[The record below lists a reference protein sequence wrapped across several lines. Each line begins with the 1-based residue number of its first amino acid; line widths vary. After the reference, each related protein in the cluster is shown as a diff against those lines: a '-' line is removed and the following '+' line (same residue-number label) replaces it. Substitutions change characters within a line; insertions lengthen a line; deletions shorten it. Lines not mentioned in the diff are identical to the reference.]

1 MALNILTGL
10 ATNIDTVL
18 SELDTIGFF
27 RYILPLMLIFA
38 IIFAILSK
46 MEILKD
52 KKGINF
58 IISISIALIAITNPV
73 VSDFFSV
80 LFPKLGQGIS
90 ILLIAMILIG
100 VFVPLWQEKT
110 QDGWGWGNYI
120 FMGIG
125 ILIFLV
131 ATFSSLS
138 TIGFAGS
145 WWWDRYMGAIIVL
158 LIIVGAIIAVMTAG
172 KSDSGGAGATGATHH

>member
-27 RYILPLMLIFA
+27 RYILPLLLIFA
-38 IIFAILSK
+38 IVFAILSK
-46 MEILKD
+46 MKILED

-100 VFVPLWQEKT
+100 VFVPLWQDKGVN
-110 QDGWGWGNYI
+110 GWGWGNYI

-158 LIIVGAIIAVMTAG
+158 LIIAGAIIAVMTA
-172 KSDSGGAGATGATHH
+172 KNRPAA

>member
-46 MEILKD
+46 MKILED

-73 VSDFFSV
+73 VSDFLSV

-172 KSDSGGAGATGATHH
+172 KKDNGGTTTTGATHH

>member
-100 VFVPLWQEKT
+100 VFVPLGQEEGK
-110 QDGWGWGNYI
+110 DKKWGWGNYI

-131 ATFSSLS
+131 TTFSSLS

-172 KSDSGGAGATGATHH
+172 KAKTPE

>member
-27 RYILPLMLIFA
+27 RYILPLLLIFA
-38 IIFAILSK
+38 IVFAILSK
-46 MEILKD
+46 IKILED
-52 KKGINF
+52 RTGVNF
-58 IISISIALIAITNPV
+58 IISMSIALLAVINPTVSNFFAI
-73 VSDFFSV
+73 
-80 LFPKLGQGIS
+80 LFPDFARGIS
-90 ILLIAMILIG
+90 ILLVSMILIG
-100 VFVPLWQEKT
+100 VFVPLGQEEGKE
-110 QDGWGWGNYI
+110 WGWGNYI

-131 ATFSSLS
+131 VALNSLNKA
-138 TIGFAGS
+138 GFAGS

-158 LIIVGAIIAVMTAG
+158 LIIAGAVIAVITA
-172 KSDSGGAGATGATHH
+172 KKKEAGTVAAAPHH